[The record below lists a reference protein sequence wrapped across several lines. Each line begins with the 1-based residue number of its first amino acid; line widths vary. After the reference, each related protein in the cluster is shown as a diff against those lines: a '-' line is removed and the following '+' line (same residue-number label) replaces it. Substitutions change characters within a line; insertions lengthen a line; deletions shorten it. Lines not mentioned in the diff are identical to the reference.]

1 MSSGLVIED
10 TGFGLRAARLEDGEL
25 IEVVDLDHDEAR
37 VTDRLFAARVVRVEP
52 KIGAAFL
59 DIGQGHNAFLN
70 VKDARHL
77 PGADPRMPIERIV
90 AEGQRIVVM
99 GLREAVDEKGPRV
112 TCDVRL
118 IGLHLVLRPS
128 SQAVEVSGNLGKR
141 QQMLL
146 KERGQALFPKGG
158 VLLRR
163 GSQDQPDEVLLAEQE
178 ALRRRWHDCLDRAK
192 LKSGPLDVDDTV
204 ERLLR
209 TILGNPV
216 DAITVADPALAAR
229 IRAFRDAHFRSGE
242 GPLVELV
249 SGDAFEVTGV
259 AELIEAA
266 LQREVPLPEGGRL
279 WIERTR
285 ALTAIDVD
293 SGGQPS
299 FRVNLAAAR
308 EIARQLRLRNIGG
321 IIVVD
326 FIDLVSKNER
336 FRVVETLKKA
346 LAADPVAGHVHD
358 VSPQGLVEIGRP
370 RRGIAL
376 AELLLRDCQ
385 HCRGEGTAPSLR
397 AGTER
402 LVKALRRSAR
412 PPATLRAARD
422 LARYL
427 TEAAPARALAAA
439 GFTGAVTADDRLA
452 AGGFELG

>member
-1 MSSGLVIED
+1 MTHALVIED
-10 TGFGLRAARLEDGEL
+10 TGFGLRAARLENGDLVE
-25 IEVVDLDHDEAR
+25 IVDLDHDESR
-37 VTDRLFAARVVRVEP
+37 VTDRLFAARVTKVEP
-52 KIGAAFL
+52 KMGAAFL
-59 DIGQGHNAFLN
+59 DIGLPQNAFLN
-70 VKDARHL
+70 VKDARHM
-77 PGADPRMPIERIV
+77 PGADPRMPIERIL

-128 SQAVEVSGNLGKR
+128 SETVEVSGNLGKR
-141 QQMLL
+141 QQFEL
-146 KERGQALFPKGG
+146 KERAKELFPKGG

-163 GSQDQPDEVLLAEQE
+163 GAQNQPDAVLLAEQDE
-178 ALRRRWHDCLDRAK
+178 LRRRWHHYLDLAK
-192 LKSGPLDVDDTV
+192 KKSGPLDSADTA

-209 TILGNPV
+209 TLLGHPV
-216 DAITVADPALAAR
+216 DVITVDDPALAAR
-229 IRAFRDAHFRSGE
+229 IKAFRDAHMPAG

-249 SGDAFEVTGV
+249 KGDAFEVTGV
-259 AELIEAA
+259 AERIDAA
-266 LQREVPLPEGGRL
+266 LQSEVKLESGGRI

-299 FRVNLAAAR
+299 LRVNVEAAH

-326 FIDLVSKNER
+326 FVDMVTKNER
-336 FRVVETLKKA
+336 FRVIETLKKA
-346 LAADPVAGHVHD
+346 LAADPVPGHVHD

-376 AELLLRDCQ
+376 PELLLDACPI
-385 HCRGEGTAPSLR
+385 CRGGGTAPSLR
-397 AGTER
+397 ARTEL
-402 LVKALRRSAR
+402 LVKALRRAGALPER
-412 PPATLRAARD
+412 LAAAKD

-427 TEAAPARALAAA
+427 EHGAGAAALAAS
-439 GFTGAVTADDRLA
+439 GFNGRVVADPSLRSGTFQLP
-452 AGGFELG
+452 

>member
-1 MSSGLVIED
+1 MTHGLVIED

-25 IEVVDLDHDEAR
+25 VEVVDLDHDQAR

-52 KIGAAFL
+52 KMGAAFL
-59 DIGQGHNAFLN
+59 DIGLEQNAFLN

-112 TCDVRL
+112 TCDIRL

-128 SQAVEVSGNLGKR
+128 SEAAEVSGNLSKR
-141 QQMLL
+141 QQFEL
-146 KERGQALFPKGG
+146 KERARDLFPKGG

-163 GSQDQPDEVLLAEQE
+163 GAQEQPDAVLLAEQE
-178 ALRRRWHDCLDRAK
+178 ELRNRWHGYLDLAK
-192 LKSGPLDVDDTV
+192 KKAGPLDADDTV

-209 TILGNPV
+209 TLLGHPV
-216 DAITVADPALAAR
+216 DVITVDDAALAAR
-229 IRAFRDAHFRSGE
+229 IKAFRDSHMASG

-249 SGDAFEVTGV
+249 RGDAFEVTGV
-259 AELIEAA
+259 AERIDAA
-266 LQREVPLPEGGRL
+266 LQSEVRLEDGGRL

-293 SGGQPS
+293 GGGLPS
-299 FRVNLAAAR
+299 LRVNVAAAR

-326 FIDLVSKNER
+326 FVDMVTKNER
-336 FRVVETLKKA
+336 FRVIEVLKKA
-346 LAADPVAGHVHD
+346 LGADPVPGHVHD

-370 RRGIAL
+370 RRGISL
-376 AELLLRDCQ
+376 AELMQRACPTCQ
-385 HCRGEGTAPSLR
+385 GEGTAPSLR
-397 AGTER
+397 ARTER
-402 LVKALRRSAR
+402 LVKDLRRSS
-412 PPATLRAARD
+412 PMPATVTTAKD
-422 LARYL
+422 LARFL
-427 TEAAPARALAAA
+427 SSGAGAAALAST
-439 GFTGAVTADDRLA
+439 GFNGRVTADGELRSGMYRLP
-452 AGGFELG
+452 